1 MKIKEK
7 NKAVEYQRQ
16 FKTIKKYSY
25 DDGDTLFI
33 LKQKEIFNEL
43 VDERLDKIIDLDE
56 RINSNDLIYRYKGS
70 TDDVNFNKF
79 DNALDII
86 DKIWDGKIGLADVK
100 YNREKFK
107 SYLGEI
113 KKGKKVKKNK
123 KTLCTILKCFTIQEK
138 RLLNFVMIILQ
149 WCLKQS
155 LKQKLKEQDWKY

>member
-113 KKGKKVKKNK
+113 KKGKKIKKNK

>member
-1 MKIKEK
+1 MKNEEKQLKIKEK
-7 NKAVEYQRQ
+7 NKANEYQRQ

-33 LKQKEIFNEL
+33 SKQKEIFNEL
-43 VDERLDKIIDLDE
+43 VDERLEKIIDLDE

-113 KKGKKVKKNK
+113 KKGKK
-123 KTLCTILKCFTIQEK
+123 
-138 RLLNFVMIILQ
+138 
-149 WCLKQS
+149 S
-155 LKQKLKEQDWKY
+155 KEQINTL